1 MNTEKMDSSA
11 VYSLFE
17 EIKDRLDKQAE
28 RKAIPVQP
36 TVAEATICLEDA
48 EKIEHLTESLDNV
61 SEKLNCPLKHHHTI
75 DFMSNKALIALTVV
89 VIAFMASVVIIK
101 NQRVAIKQFR
111 DNDLKYRYIQMKG
124 RATPEDILMLREVF
138 EFNRNADSIKVIR
151 RRVERYEQLIQ
162 EQAETEARA
171 RLNAE
176 QADRL
181 QQQVEKLKK

>member
-1 MNTEKMDSSA
+1 
-11 VYSLFE
+11 
-17 EIKDRLDKQAE
+17 
-28 RKAIPVQP
+28 
-36 TVAEATICLEDA
+36 
-48 EKIEHLTESLDNV
+48 
-61 SEKLNCPLKHHHTI
+61 
-75 DFMSNKALIALTVV
+75 
-89 VIAFMASVVIIK
+89 
-101 NQRVAIKQFR
+101 
-111 DNDLKYRYIQMKG
+111 
-124 RATPEDILMLREVF
+124 MLREVF

>member
-1 MNTEKMDSSA
+1 MSYDKMDSSA
-11 VYSLFE
+11 VYNLFE
-17 EIKDRLDKQAE
+17 EIKDKLDKQ
-28 RKAIPVQP
+28 PQP
-36 TVAEATICLEDA
+36 TPAPAQPTEAVTTMNPEDA
-48 EKIEHLTESLDNV
+48 EKMERLTVSLDNA
-61 SEKLNCPLKHHHTI
+61 SEKIGQPVKHHHTI
-75 DFMSNKALIALTVV
+75 DFMSNKALIVLVVAISALFVSLV
-89 VIAFMASVVIIK
+89 AVK
-101 NQRVAIKQFR
+101 NQRDSLKEFR

-124 RATPEDILMLREVF
+124 QAAPDDILRLREVF
-138 EFNRNADSIKVIR
+138 DFNRNTDSIKVIR

>member
-1 MNTEKMDSSA
+1 
-11 VYSLFE
+11 
-17 EIKDRLDKQAE
+17 
-28 RKAIPVQP
+28 
-36 TVAEATICLEDA
+36 
-48 EKIEHLTESLDNV
+48 
-61 SEKLNCPLKHHHTI
+61 
-75 DFMSNKALIALTVV
+75 MSNKALIVLVVAISALFVSLV
-89 VIAFMASVVIIK
+89 AVK
-101 NQRVAIKQFR
+101 NQRDSLKEFR

-124 RATPEDILMLREVF
+124 QAAPDDILRLREVF
-138 EFNRNADSIKVIR
+138 DFNRNTDSIKVIR